1 MQLLKVSGKPVAIVF
16 WPCLIFAG
24 VAKGL
29 IGAGVGIGVLA
40 GAAAAS
46 VFFFRKRRAGSQ
58 EGLIGHDLARVQ
70 NSIIVTKQKKRAK
83 AAVLHAGGTAGE
95 QPVHGK
101 L

>member
-1 MQLLKVSGKPVAIVF
+1 M
-16 WPCLIFAG
+16 
-24 VAKGL
+24 AKGL

-46 VFFFRKRRAGSQ
+46 FLRKRRATSGSQ

-83 AAVLHAGGTAGE
+83 AAVSHADGTAGE
-95 QPVHGK
+95 QATASA
-101 L
+101 